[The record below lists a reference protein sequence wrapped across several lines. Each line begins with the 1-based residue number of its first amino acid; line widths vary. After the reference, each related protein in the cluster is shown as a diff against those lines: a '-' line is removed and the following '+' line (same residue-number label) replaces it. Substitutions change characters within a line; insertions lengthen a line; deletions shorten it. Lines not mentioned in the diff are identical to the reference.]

1 MNIIFSLIYTIF
13 FAFLI
18 DSVIFFILPNKNI
31 FIDKNE
37 INQRLDYK
45 RFNLIQAFKKELVV
59 KKTKPKPKP
68 VIKEYPFLQNI
79 TLKAIFKIT
88 QKNGYIM
95 ISQKGKIE
103 TILLNVGDDFKGFRL
118 TKLYDDY
125 VIFIKNNKNY
135 KLELNK
141 NKKVDFNIV
150 TANTDKTNTKQ
161 DNKIVDNDDYKS
173 VRRDLINSYIKNPK
187 KIWSNISINEYRK
200 NGKIIGFK
208 VYGVKRGSVFEKL
221 GLKRGDIIIKVNNIE
236 LNSIKSAF
244 DIYNKVKN
252 KEVTSLSLIVLRN
265 NNEMELDY
273 EIE

>member
-1 MNIIFSLIYTIF
+1 LNIIFSLIYTIF